1 MNLKEYFKQR
11 LIASLITEGGK
22 GGKPKPKVPVEK
34 KPIVDWSKYD
44 KWKSGLSPA
53 AAAEE
58 NKRIAD
64 VFKGFRLSDTEKRY
78 WKGIESGHDST
89 RDPSPGDRWI

>member
-1 MNLKEYFKQR
+1 MNLKEYYKER
-11 LIASLITEGGK
+11 LIASLITEGEK
-22 GGKPKPKVPVEK
+22 SGKPKPKVTVEK

-53 AAAEE
+53 AAAKE

-64 VFKGFRLSDTEKRY
+64 AHKLFKLSRSEKEY
-78 WKGIESGHDST
+78 WKGIESRHDST
-89 RDPSPGDRWI
+89 RDPSPGSRWI